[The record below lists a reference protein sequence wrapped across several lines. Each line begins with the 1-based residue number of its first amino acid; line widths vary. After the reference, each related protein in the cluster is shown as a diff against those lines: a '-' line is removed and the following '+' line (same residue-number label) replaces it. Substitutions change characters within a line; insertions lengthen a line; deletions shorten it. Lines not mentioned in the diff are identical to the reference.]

1 MARKRAQA
9 LSPDKGINLT
19 VWTKSTETIL
29 PGDGLVLDT
38 TDTKGYG
45 VKKAT
50 NGQAPLLVALVANHE
65 GRGEN
70 QTFRQEIS
78 AKAVG
83 KYNTILA
90 LPSDDTAN
98 LGETVVQGTG
108 GKYTKE
114 TVLGDAEAKGF
125 LVMRKEDGLVEVLF

>member
-9 LSPDKGINLT
+9 LAPDKGINLT
-19 VWTKSTETIL
+19 VWTKKTETIV
-29 PGDGLVLDT
+29 PGDGLVLDVAD
-38 TDTKGYG
+38 TDGYG
-45 VKKAT
+45 VNKAT
-50 NGQAPLLVALVANHE
+50 NGQTPLLVAMVANHE
-65 GRGEN
+65 GRDEN

-98 LGETVVQGTG
+98 IGDTVVQGTD

-114 TVLGDAEAKGF
+114 TVAEDAEAKGF